1 MNSEVAQQDGGL
13 GIDIPEVPV
22 SSDISIDSPSLDAD
36 IPNLDADI
44 PNLSADM
51 NEHTMSIDTSA
62 LFDQAAPSPAIE
74 SSPEGAADNLS
85 IDMGAVNEI
94 SNQGDLNDSLSI
106 DMNSDFSIDPV
117 TNVADSPAL
126 DDVSITSADMFPS
139 SSELQYT
146 DSYGAS
152 SS

>member
-1 MNSEVAQQDGGL
+1 MNSEVAEQDGGL

-22 SSDISIDSPSLDAD
+22 SGDISVDSPSLDAD

-44 PNLSADM
+44 PNLGRY

-62 LFDQAAPSPAIE
+62 LFDEAAQSPAVE
-74 SSPEGAADNLS
+74 SSPEVVADNLS

-126 DDVSITSADMFPS
+126 DDVSITSADMFR
-139 SSELQYT
+139 LHR
-146 DSYGAS
+146 SYS
-152 SS
+152 IQILTSFSF